1 MKLMMKT
8 MDINTTAT
16 YIDPALVRIPEGFDD
31 DEEVLVIGIVPVSY
45 THLTLP
51 TKRIV

>member
-1 MKLMMKT
+1 MTPLVWGQVHGLAVFVAHARVAQM
-8 MDINTTAT
+8 NT
-16 YIDPALVRIPEGFDD
+16 
-31 DEEVLVIGIVPVSY
+31 EVLANLDKMIGEIAVSY